1 MRVTCNNQFRE
12 LLLKKID
19 SYIYKTYNIKYTVNG
34 GKRSDTLWVQLIKVL
49 YETELFS
56 HNVLSEHYNT
66 TDAKIR
72 LLFNI
77 KAPVVTS
84 FRKEIYNVI
93 LNNEEKTLNCE
104 PKQTKMIDK
113 SIFSAYPKSYF
124 KLLEYFKSR
133 SWDDK
138 DLNEVKIHT
147 FLTESKIVVSVNPSV
162 KEGLAYTVDDR
173 VSKNRFTLTTNIM
186 SYPEAYLEA
195 FCKGFEILEERL

>member
-1 MRVTCNNQFRE
+1 MNFRT
-12 LLLKKID
+12 LLLTKVD
-19 SYIYKTYNIKYTVNG
+19 SYIYKTYDIKYTNKG
-34 GKRSDTLWVQLIKVL
+34 GDIKDNLWVQLIKVL

-56 HNVLSEHYNT
+56 SYILAEYYDITS
-66 TDAKIR
+66 AKICR
-72 LLFNI
+72 LVNMKTPI
-77 KAPVVTS
+77 VTS
-84 FRKEIYNVI
+84 FRKEMYNVM

-104 PKQTKMIDK
+104 PKQIKMIDK
-113 SIFSAYPKSYF
+113 SIFSTYPKSYF

-133 SWDDK
+133 AWDDK

-195 FCKGFEILEERL
+195 FCKGFETLEERL

>member
-1 MRVTCNNQFRE
+1 MNFRT
-12 LLLKKID
+12 LLLKNVD
-19 SYIYKTYNIKYTVNG
+19 SYIYKTYNIKYTNKG
-34 GKRSDTLWVQLIKVL
+34 GDIKDDLWVQLIKVL
-49 YETELFS
+49 HETELFS
-56 HNVLSEHYNT
+56 SYVLAAHYDT
-66 TDAKIR
+66 TSAKIFR
-72 LLFNI
+72 LVNMKSPI
-77 KAPVVTS
+77 VTS
-84 FRKEIYNVI
+84 FRKEIHNVF
-93 LNNEEKTLNCE
+93 LNNEDKKLTCE

-113 SIFSAYPKSYF
+113 SIFSQFPKSYF

-173 VSKNRFTLTTNIM
+173 VSKKRFTLTTNIM

-195 FCKGFEILEERL
+195 FCKGFETLEDRL